1 MRLDKLL
8 AMEAFT
14 RVVETGSFTRSAQAL
29 RLPKATLTNLIQ
41 QLEASLGVRLLNRT
55 TRRVS
60 VTSEGAAYYERCA
73 AILAQV
79 GEADDFV
86 TLRHATAR
94 GRMRVQAPTLM
105 ARLVIVPGL
114 EKFAARYPQIEV
126 ELHSSERRV
135 DLVEEGIDCAIWSG
149 PLEDTSLVARPIG
162 HLFVSTCAAPSYLAR
177 HGKPLHPDELARH
190 PCIARVAP
198 WEGVQP
204 WVFERDTVRAVVTPR
219 GPFSFDDENSY
230 LAAAES
236 GLGIAQIPAYVLK
249 DAMERATLD
258 FVLGEW
264 NAEPLPI
271 HVVYPQ
277 RRHLSAK
284 IRGFV
289 DWIVGFLGEH
299 DAIQLRSTLPG
310 RS

>member
-8 AMEAFT
+8 AMEGFA
-14 RVVETGSFTRSAQAL
+14 RVVETGSFTRAAQAL
-29 RLPKATLTNLIQ
+29 HLPKATLTNLIQ

-60 VTSEGAAYYERCA
+60 VTSEGAAYVERCT

-79 GEADDFV
+79 GEADDLLA
-86 TLRHATAR
+86 LRHAEPR
-94 GRMRVQAPTLM
+94 GRIRVQAPTLM
-105 ARLVIVPGL
+105 ARQIIVPGL
-114 EKFAARYPQIEV
+114 AQFALRFPHIEV
-126 ELHSSERRV
+126 ELRSSERRV
-135 DLVEEGIDCAIWSG
+135 DLIEEGIDCAIWSG
-149 PLEDTSLVARPIG
+149 ALEDTSLVARPIG
-162 HLFVSTCAAPSYLAR
+162 HLFVSSCAAPAYLAK
-177 HGKPLHPDELARH
+177 HGHPRH
-190 PCIARVAP
+190 PGELTQHACISRFAQ
-198 WEGVQP
+198 WEGVP
-204 WVFERDTVRAVVTPR
+204 AWIFERDEVRTVVTPR

-249 DAMERATLD
+249 DAMERGTLD